1 MSAPT
6 AAAARARRRDA
17 EGPLVVA
24 CVRPV
29 DPHPRVD
36 ALTGRVGP
44 DARCAELPPGEAA
57 AVEHAL
63 RAAEAWSGRIL
74 VVSAGPA
81 EVEPVLRDISA
92 LGIAVLRVHD
102 ADQDPAPAA
111 GAGERAAA
119 AGIAQDEQAL
129 AAVLAAA
136 ITHSAGEPPALVLC
150 GAGSPH
156 RGTGALPALL
166 AHELGAAQAL
176 GLVRLEARAPA
187 GAAAALVGERRLD
200 GGRRELLHIPLPAV
214 CSVEAG
220 GVRLRRA
227 SLAGA
232 LAAARAPVRWTAPA
246 PLRRP
251 GLRVRGVRAYRPRTR
266 HVAPPPG
273 DTAHERLLALT
284 NAAQDRDPP
293 TVLGPLEAEQAA
305 EELLAFLRRH
315 GYR

>member
-1 MSAPT
+1 MAP
-6 AAAARARRRDA
+6 AHRRDGA
-17 EGPLVVA
+17 GPLVVA
-24 CVRPV
+24 CVRPT
-29 DPHPRVD
+29 DPRPRVD
-36 ALTGRVGP
+36 ALTGDIGV

-63 RAAEAWSGRIL
+63 RVAEAWSGRVL

-81 EVEPVLRDISA
+81 EVEPVLREILA
-92 LGIAVLRVHD
+92 LGAAVLRVHG
-102 ADQDPAPAA
+102 AERDPDS
-111 GAGERAAA
+111 A
-119 AGIAQDEQAL
+119 AGIAEDEQAL

-136 ITHSAGEPPALVLC
+136 ITQSAAAPPALVLC

-176 GLVRLEARAPA
+176 GLVRLEAQTGTVDGAP
-187 GAAAALVGERRLD
+187 LVGERRLD
-200 GGRRELLHIPLPAV
+200 GGRRELLRIPVPAV

-220 GVRLRRA
+220 GMRLRRA
-227 SLAGA
+227 PLAGA
-232 LAAARAPVRWTAPA
+232 LAAADAPVPRAAPA
-246 PLRRP
+246 PPRRP
-251 GLRVRGVRAYRPRTR
+251 GVRVRGVRAYRPRTR
-266 HVAPPPG
+266 LVPPPPG
-273 DTAHERLLALT
+273 ATAHERLLALT

-293 TVLGPLEAEQAA
+293 TVLGPLTAEQAA